1 MGFYGVGAIL
11 FKRLLKHGIACFFLS
26 FGCIFPAFA
35 QSEADFIAAF
45 AGEWTVIDPSFGA
58 DGDHCALA
66 LGKDKENSGYK
77 LEKAHCGGELAQ
89 AARWGIADSQ
99 LALFDG
105 DNVVLARMGGNQRRM
120 TGTTASGKPV
130 IFDRNDTKGFANLLQ
145 AAVKASGCY
154 YVGFGK
160 QCATDADLANPRPA
174 GTQGETKVK
183 VVVNLNVRAEAR
195 DDAGVVG
202 VVPQNACIAVDTC
215 LSASDGVW
223 CRAQFGEKQGWLRK
237 LALRR
242 DKWPIVTFVN
252 KCDN

>member
-1 MGFYGVGAIL
+1 ML
-11 FKRLLKHGIACFFLS
+11 FKHLMRRGVACLLLS
-26 FGCIFPAFA
+26 FCWVLPASA
-35 QSEADFIAAF
+35 QSETDFIAAF
-45 AGEWTVIDPSFGA
+45 AGEWKIFEPSFGA
-58 DGDHCALA
+58 DGGQCALV
-66 LGKDKENSGYK
+66 LSKDTEGSAYK

-89 AARWGIADSQ
+89 VASWGIADAQ
-99 LALFDG
+99 LALLDG
-105 DNVVLARMGGNQRRM
+105 SGGVLARMGGNQRRM
-120 TGTTASGKPV
+120 TGTTVGGNPV
-130 IFDRNDTKGFANLLQ
+130 IFDRVGVKGLADQLQ

-160 QCATDADLANPRPA
+160 QCATDADLANPGPV

-183 VVVNLNVRAEAR
+183 VVTNLNVRAEAR

-202 VVPQNACIAVDTC
+202 IVPQNSCISVNHC

-223 CRAQFGEKQGWLRK
+223 CRAQFGEKQAWLHK

-242 DKWPIVTFVN
+242 NKWPIVTFIN